1 MSPLR
6 GASGGTGQVF
16 LLRAF
21 RQAPQKRTPSQ
32 DTEPHGSRGAD
43 DLLLLP
49 AFRYRRGD
57 KRRFGGRPGEIRRL
71 PGARAASERTKAILI
86 WGTVVTL
93 LTYLSYGLMC
103 GVFEKAF

>member
-1 MSPLR
+1 MVPAVLMTSFCCLPF
-6 GASGGTGQVF
+6 GIAAVISAASVDA
-16 LLRAF
+16 LV
-21 RQAPQKRTPSQ
+21 KS
-32 DTEPHGSRGAD
+32 
-43 DLLLLP
+43 
-49 AFRYRRGD
+49 GD
-57 KRRFGGRPGEIRRL
+57 Y